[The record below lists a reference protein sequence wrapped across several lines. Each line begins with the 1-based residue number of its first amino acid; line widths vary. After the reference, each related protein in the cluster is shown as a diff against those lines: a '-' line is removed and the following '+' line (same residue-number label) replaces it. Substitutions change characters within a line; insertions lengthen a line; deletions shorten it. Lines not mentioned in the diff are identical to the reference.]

1 MRRII
6 VEAKKYPV
14 RLKNNAE
21 ERRPVVVVR
30 LAPSG
35 KLRKHF
41 AEVIEVVPEPLG
53 AGQAECGFD
62 LLSDFVGVVSE
73 ACSVDNAAHM
83 RWLGKLRG
91 RVSMRDTLVEYSFPD
106 VRFAPDSD
114 HGADMPACLKCAK
127 PGNREKSN
135 LPGKSCSIE
144 AIQKVLHVFVANK
157 NRIFAT
163 IHTCNKTWREAVE
176 HRDFGL
182 GTRYVASPSAACNH

>member
-1 MRRII
+1 LVPWNGYKVARPNVTEASLTTQVDRLLRRGNVRVGSTAVLTAPKRHFRSSPINGHKRTDP
-6 VEAKKYPV
+6 VGPV
-14 RLKNNAE
+14 R
-21 ERRPVVVVR
+21 
-30 LAPSG
+30 
-35 KLRKHF
+35 
-41 AEVIEVVPEPLG
+41 
-53 AGQAECGFD
+53 
-62 LLSDFVGVVSE
+62 
-73 ACSVDNAAHM
+73 
-83 RWLGKLRG
+83 
-91 RVSMRDTLVEYSFPD
+91 
-106 VRFAPDSD
+106 
-114 HGADMPACLKCAK
+114 AK